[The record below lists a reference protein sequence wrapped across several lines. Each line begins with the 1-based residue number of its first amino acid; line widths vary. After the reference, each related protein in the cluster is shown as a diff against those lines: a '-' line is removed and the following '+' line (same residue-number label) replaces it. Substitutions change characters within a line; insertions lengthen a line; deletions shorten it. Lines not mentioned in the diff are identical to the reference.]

1 MGLTAIAM
9 GKKGELVWNPHD
21 EEMES
26 ADQIYLSEWN
36 KHPNLHGFM
45 QNLYGEGDIGDVEV
59 ELKTKDIDELEKRIN
74 ENSLPETKGF
84 FFGENADEYYAEQ
97 DRKFIADARKAI
109 KDGYSIFYYSC
120 W

>member
-1 MGLTAIAM
+1 MGLSQRAM
-9 GKKGELVWNPHD
+9 GYRGELVWNPVD
-21 EEMES
+21 EEMEP
-26 ADQIYLSEWN
+26 AETIYLSEWN

-45 QNLYGEGDIGDVEV
+45 QNLYGEGDIGGVIVKLEP
-59 ELKTKDIDELEKRIN
+59 EDIDELEKRIN

-109 KDGYSIFYYSC
+109 KDGYSISYYSC